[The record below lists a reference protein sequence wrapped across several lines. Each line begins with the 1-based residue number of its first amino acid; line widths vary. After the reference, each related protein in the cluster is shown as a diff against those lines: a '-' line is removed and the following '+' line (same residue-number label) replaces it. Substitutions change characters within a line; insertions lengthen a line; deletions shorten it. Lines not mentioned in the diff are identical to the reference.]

1 MAKKEKTVDLKPRA
15 EKISQEH
22 LEALQKLVNN
32 INSIQF
38 NVGKLEVQKFG
49 LMNQLGNAQTR
60 ISTFQRVLTEKY
72 GTFDVNI
79 EDGTINWSEEDK
91 EKEEDEK

>member
-22 LEALQKLVNN
+22 LEALQKVVNN

-38 NVGKLEVQKFG
+38 NVGKLEAQKFN
-49 LMNQLGNAQTR
+49 LMNQLGNTQAR
-60 ISTFQRVLTEKY
+60 ISAFQSVLTEKY

-79 EDGTINWSEEDK
+79 EDGTINWPEKDE
-91 EKEEDEK
+91 EKEGDEK